1 MGEHHGDRVTI
12 TVDNSTYL
20 VAKEKVM
27 TIEVADNKSK
37 SIKLQDVYHVPGLKK
52 NLVYV
57 PQITNSGKYELFGP
71 IDVKVL
77 ENVKEISANII
88 FTGERKGSLLFMSTG
103 EAYVKKTSQ
112 TDSAVIWHAWLGHV
126 DYQMLQQISSR
137 KSSNQRNVL
146 FELVHTDLMGPTI
159 TPSYSIY
166 RCVMVL
172 VDDYSRFT
180 WVKVLKEKSEAYL
193 NTPQQNRGM
202 ERKLCYLTLV
212 CLSWLHDKNL
222 PRELWAEA
230 IQCGCHV
237 TNRLPHCLGTQ
248 KSPFELLYSQKPNMN
263 YFWVFGSTCYV
274 HVPIT
279 NRTKLDPKERKCIF
293 VGYDSYRKDWRCMDP
308 KTNRFTISRDMVFDE
323 TSSLFSSQNLVVLGD
338 DQDNMELLFPK
349 VNVLSPYSE
358 EGESVSPNQNILE
371 VVSPS
376 QNISREGNGEQQAAR
391 RSTRD
396 KKQPN
401 YLKYYEV
408 KLKIYSMTSCFFT
421 GALTKE
427 EPLSYKEAK
436 GCPHWERA
444 MQEDIGT
451 LDKNETWEL
460 VPKPEKCN
468 AFTYK

>member
-27 TIEVADNKSK
+27 TIEVADDKSK

-137 KSSNQRNVL
+137 K
-146 FELVHTDLMGPTI
+146 
-159 TPSYSIY
+159 
-166 RCVMVL
+166 L
-172 VDDYSRFT
+172 VDCMPT
-180 WVKVLKEKSEAYL
+180 LKNVHEDFRKKIKCLHSDNGGECMLDDFFHYCHDNRIL
-193 NTPQQNRGM
+193 CQMTCPDTPQQNRGM